1 MALSERPNRGTR
13 LQCDMSGIMGIV
25 LGVLRIHGHGTI
37 LSSNG
42 VMAHGE
48 VHGDSLHGIHRGVH
62 GRLEVGIRMSAFT
75 SHGVLEIKEAQTIL
89 ASLNHRALKGA
100 TRQDQMDNSAALSML
115 RRMIGITGKVEAL
128 SGPEGLEVFKAWIQE
143 RYLEVEVGKI
153 ADALT
158 TFFRR
163 LKRRPSQSVR
173 EFNSMFDRAYS
184 RLLEIDCKLPEV
196 AKAWAYMSALGLTN
210 SEELSLLASVNNEY
224 HTGRLQKAA
233 VLHEKS
239 LRPAWQPRRSFDPKD
254 SKANGVRGA
263 FLTGI
268 EEDDEDLEQ
277 SAEGSG
283 DLLVPEEAAQELHEA
298 FVAQESAKARFREVA
313 KASQDAHVT
322 TSSRDDSSGAVGNI
336 VQVAYEVG
344 TEPEAKLLAIT
355 DTACSKSVTG
365 QSWLDSYIQTAR
377 QAGVKVEFIDAQ
389 DDFRFGASKLF
400 RSTYQA
406 TIHFSIGGRCFMV
419 RAAVVQGEVPLLLSR
434 SVLSGLGMV
443 YDVEN
448 GTAQFRHLSIANH
461 RLSSTETG
469 HPAIVVRPQN
479 IPSFHMPA
487 PDKWVKGELFI
498 IPKPMQGYTVHM
510 TLNPE
515 ASDVQDTSSHVDADS
530 TEHASP
536 TQGKSTDAE
545 KDSIN
550 AKIFY
555 PKKIHS
561 FVENFLSAEP
571 MNAEIFVRWWSQTKL
586 TKDFWIETGSSLIR
600 IHVVPRRGLFNPS
613 SWVTSQVEVKGIW
626 EMTKV
631 ELLERACS
639 LGCLVHPTWTV
650 VEIRQV
656 VSEKQRQLT
665 GEDSVPKGLSSMTL
679 AQLKTT
685 CAELQVAM
693 PSNPT
698 KGQLLRLIRDQTQ
711 APGNT
716 VVPFGRHR
724 GRLFSEVPE
733 SYLRWTMEETQ
744 RNGDNASPD
753 LIRLSNYAKSRLEPQ
768 EKEMPYDPEFNAKI
782 PYVAS
787 EGEEI
792 SSLGSWSMAMSP
804 EGITKGKG
812 YSSPNKDLPLAPK
825 SLAKRRNPV
834 ERQEKNRMDQDV
846 PDDVKAEAAT
856 TDPVPGGSDGPGNQ
870 FLISL
875 NYTNQSTSLTGLRS
889 FGFPVG
895 VDSHGPRDP
904 TSEPWEQE
912 HRTRPKKSVRRSL
925 WKGAQRASA
934 LFTLGLAAAT
944 SFLSEV
950 LPRGHGP
957 EHATLLEVG
966 GIDLT
971 CDAVENGDTVLEPL
985 SWNDF
990 LDGTQV
996 ERIDENILTLKPH
1009 VVWIQGQ
1016 GKGAEATERLHQTLE
1031 CQLSTGGMF
1040 VYQDHDGD
1048 AFWETDFFRMLK
1060 ETYKHS
1066 IAEREGDWILRVGE
1080 RSSEVEHNLLSQEA
1094 QVTSHED
1101 PRGSGEHVHSPAAEI
1116 KFEGNVP
1123 KHVQA
1128 ALTRLHQNLGHPA
1141 VHDMARHL
1149 RYAGADEAVIKACK
1163 AMRCEVC
1170 HRTRH
1175 TTASRPATLPSL
1187 MDMNQLVSIDVFHVF
1202 DINRT
1207 RHEILSV
1214 IDHAT
1219 TFHLACKLNGHSSTE
1234 FCKKFTQLWGNV
1246 FGAPGTISVDLES
1259 GLVGGIAQYA
1269 EFHGCKVRTS
1279 AGQAHWQQG
1288 VIERHGLWFQEI
1300 LKRVIDEK
1308 SVTSEDIDLAIQS
1321 VNSAKNEL
1329 RRRHGFSPNQAVFG
1343 KDPKAP
1349 EELCSGG
1356 DEERFIELM
1365 SGDRQRQKEVGIRTA
1380 ARMAFFRTQ
1389 LDTKLR
1395 RSLLQRA
1402 RVKRGGYKVG
1412 ELVCFYRIEKVAT
1425 KRGQWRGP
1433 GTIIGAEG
1441 GNWWVSFG
1449 GRCYL
1454 CAEEHLR
1461 PSTSEELGDL
1471 LSTRIARDDLEK
1483 LLNLDPDDP
1492 STYQDGGD
1500 VEMDGNLDEDPGQ
1513 APSQEVDMDFQYD
1526 LEAEGVNQDPP
1537 APDSEPA
1544 SASSQPVLRRSL
1556 AGSSEP
1562 PPVSKRVRKKGPGG
1576 QGQSAMM
1583 LKKCFTDRSLE
1594 KQYEK
1599 ELPWRVI
1606 PESEHQ
1612 AFRDAEARQFQEH
1625 LDHQALLP
1633 LSIEESREI
1642 RATVPPERIL
1652 TSRYAYRDK
1661 NYSRRKIDPSV
1672 GWKHKARLVIGGHR
1686 DPDAHMLQTDAPTV
1700 NRLTVL
1706 TLLQLVA
1713 SRRGS
1718 QKWQAAAGDITAA
1731 FLNGDLLERE
1741 LFLSQPKTG
1750 LKDLHPEQLLRI
1762 TKGVF
1767 GLPDSPRKWW
1777 RRFRDTVLGIRLEYQ
1792 GVTYGFCQ
1800 NPLDPCLFQ
1809 LSKVDAHGE
1818 SNDPLAYV
1826 AVHVDDLLVVG
1837 SPEVNKLVRTSL
1849 SSAFP
1854 VGDWEI
1860 DSFEYLGSHI
1870 SVSDQGVFFSQEA
1883 YTSSRLF
1890 EIAVDRDQRGEDQA
1904 TYEQKVDNQSLIGAL
1919 SWLASQSRPDLQCSV
1934 SLAQQLQQ
1942 NPTVEDIRFTNLIAK
1957 RALEHKDKGIW
1968 LRPLDL
1974 DRLEILVYHDAA
1986 WANAKLGGEEG
1997 FRLSQADH
2005 ELGIMRD
2012 TPYDLKERK
2021 AKRANSCVASQLG
2034 TLVLLTDRDNYDR
2047 GGDVTSIIDW
2057 KSGAS
2062 QRVCRSTFG
2071 AETSVCT
2078 EAVEV
2083 GQYIRSYIDSILRG
2097 TLKRVESL
2105 AGSRLRCIT
2114 DCKSLFDH
2122 LHKEGIPRIPTDKR
2136 LAIDLS
2142 ALRQNFDLERVGEKA
2157 PLYWVPTGFQLADI
2171 LTKPMSADS
2180 WWSSILGSCRLP
2192 FVHPSKEM
2200 P

>member
-1 MALSERPNRGTR
+1 M
-13 LQCDMSGIMGIV
+13 DSGANDPQSA
-25 LGVLRIHGHGTI
+25 T
-37 LSSNG
+37 SADSQT
-42 VMAHGE
+42 
-48 VHGDSLHGIHRGVH
+48 GDG
-62 GRLEVGIRMSAFT
+62 
-75 SHGVLEIKEAQTIL
+75 AQ
-89 ASLNHRALKGA
+89 RE
-100 TRQDQMDNSAALSML
+100 DQMDNSAALSML

-586 TKDFWIETGSSLIR
+586 TKDFWIETGQSSLEPLVHLR
-600 IHVVPRRGLFNPS
+600 AHHLFLSLPPLLWTMATQS
-613 SWVTSQVEVKGIW
+613 TKPKGIW

-846 PDDVKAEAAT
+846 PDDVKE
-856 TDPVPGGSDGPGNQ
+856 G
-870 FLISL
+870 LE
-875 NYTNQSTSLTGLRS
+875 SLTNR
-889 FGFPVG
+889 
-895 VDSHGPRDP
+895 
-904 TSEPWEQE
+904 
-912 HRTRPKKSVRRSL
+912 
-925 WKGAQRASA
+925 
-934 LFTLGLAAAT
+934 LA
-944 SFLSEV
+944 
-950 LPRGHGP
+950 
-957 EHATLLEVG
+957 
-966 GIDLT
+966 
-971 CDAVENGDTVLEPL
+971 
-985 SWNDF
+985 
-990 LDGTQV
+990 
-996 ERIDENILTLKPH
+996 ILK
-1009 VVWIQGQ
+1009 
-1016 GKGAEATERLHQTLE
+1016 
-1031 CQLSTGGMF
+1031 
-1040 VYQDHDGD
+1040 D
-1048 AFWETDFFRMLK
+1048 
-1060 ETYKHS
+1060 
-1066 IAEREGDWILRVGE
+1066 
-1080 RSSEVEHNLLSQEA
+1080 
-1094 QVTSHED
+1094 
-1101 PRGSGEHVHSPAAEI
+1101 
-1116 KFEGNVP
+1116 
-1123 KHVQA
+1123 
-1128 ALTRLHQNLGHPA
+1128 
-1141 VHDMARHL
+1141 
-1149 RYAGADEAVIKACK
+1149 
-1163 AMRCEVC
+1163 
-1170 HRTRH
+1170 
-1175 TTASRPATLPSL
+1175 
-1187 MDMNQLVSIDVFHVF
+1187 
-1202 DINRT
+1202 
-1207 RHEILSV
+1207 
-1214 IDHAT
+1214 
-1219 TFHLACKLNGHSSTE
+1219 
-1234 FCKKFTQLWGNV
+1234 
-1246 FGAPGTISVDLES
+1246 
-1259 GLVGGIAQYA
+1259 
-1269 EFHGCKVRTS
+1269 
-1279 AGQAHWQQG
+1279 
-1288 VIERHGLWFQEI
+1288 RHGL
-1300 LKRVIDEK
+1300 
-1308 SVTSEDIDLAIQS
+1308 
-1321 VNSAKNEL
+1321 
-1329 RRRHGFSPNQAVFG
+1329 
-1343 KDPKAP
+1343 
-1349 EELCSGG
+1349 
-1356 DEERFIELM
+1356 
-1365 SGDRQRQKEVGIRTA
+1365 
-1380 ARMAFFRTQ
+1380 
-1389 LDTKLR
+1389 
-1395 RSLLQRA
+1395 
-1402 RVKRGGYKVG
+1402 
-1412 ELVCFYRIEKVAT
+1412 
-1425 KRGQWRGP
+1425 
-1433 GTIIGAEG
+1433 
-1441 GNWWVSFG
+1441 
-1449 GRCYL
+1449 
-1454 CAEEHLR
+1454 
-1461 PSTSEELGDL
+1461 
-1471 LSTRIARDDLEK
+1471 
-1483 LLNLDPDDP
+1483 
-1492 STYQDGGD
+1492 
-1500 VEMDGNLDEDPGQ
+1500 
-1513 APSQEVDMDFQYD
+1513 
-1526 LEAEGVNQDPP
+1526 
-1537 APDSEPA
+1537 
-1544 SASSQPVLRRSL
+1544 
-1556 AGSSEP
+1556 
-1562 PPVSKRVRKKGPGG
+1562 
-1576 QGQSAMM
+1576 
-1583 LKKCFTDRSLE
+1583 
-1594 KQYEK
+1594 
-1599 ELPWRVI
+1599 
-1606 PESEHQ
+1606 
-1612 AFRDAEARQFQEH
+1612 
-1625 LDHQALLP
+1625 
-1633 LSIEESREI
+1633 
-1642 RATVPPERIL
+1642 
-1652 TSRYAYRDK
+1652 
-1661 NYSRRKIDPSV
+1661 
-1672 GWKHKARLVIGGHR
+1672 
-1686 DPDAHMLQTDAPTV
+1686 
-1700 NRLTVL
+1700 
-1706 TLLQLVA
+1706 
-1713 SRRGS
+1713 
-1718 QKWQAAAGDITAA
+1718 
-1731 FLNGDLLERE
+1731 
-1741 LFLSQPKTG
+1741 
-1750 LKDLHPEQLLRI
+1750 
-1762 TKGVF
+1762 
-1767 GLPDSPRKWW
+1767 
-1777 RRFRDTVLGIRLEYQ
+1777 
-1792 GVTYGFCQ
+1792 
-1800 NPLDPCLFQ
+1800 
-1809 LSKVDAHGE
+1809 
-1818 SNDPLAYV
+1818 
-1826 AVHVDDLLVVG
+1826 
-1837 SPEVNKLVRTSL
+1837 
-1849 SSAFP
+1849 
-1854 VGDWEI
+1854 
-1860 DSFEYLGSHI
+1860 
-1870 SVSDQGVFFSQEA
+1870 
-1883 YTSSRLF
+1883 
-1890 EIAVDRDQRGEDQA
+1890 
-1904 TYEQKVDNQSLIGAL
+1904 
-1919 SWLASQSRPDLQCSV
+1919 
-1934 SLAQQLQQ
+1934 
-1942 NPTVEDIRFTNLIAK
+1942 
-1957 RALEHKDKGIW
+1957 
-1968 LRPLDL
+1968 
-1974 DRLEILVYHDAA
+1974 
-1986 WANAKLGGEEG
+1986 
-1997 FRLSQADH
+1997 
-2005 ELGIMRD
+2005 
-2012 TPYDLKERK
+2012 
-2021 AKRANSCVASQLG
+2021 
-2034 TLVLLTDRDNYDR
+2034 
-2047 GGDVTSIIDW
+2047 
-2057 KSGAS
+2057 
-2062 QRVCRSTFG
+2062 
-2071 AETSVCT
+2071 
-2078 EAVEV
+2078 
-2083 GQYIRSYIDSILRG
+2083 
-2097 TLKRVESL
+2097 
-2105 AGSRLRCIT
+2105 
-2114 DCKSLFDH
+2114 
-2122 LHKEGIPRIPTDKR
+2122 
-2136 LAIDLS
+2136 
-2142 ALRQNFDLERVGEKA
+2142 
-2157 PLYWVPTGFQLADI
+2157 
-2171 LTKPMSADS
+2171 
-2180 WWSSILGSCRLP
+2180 
-2192 FVHPSKEM
+2192 
-2200 P
+2200 